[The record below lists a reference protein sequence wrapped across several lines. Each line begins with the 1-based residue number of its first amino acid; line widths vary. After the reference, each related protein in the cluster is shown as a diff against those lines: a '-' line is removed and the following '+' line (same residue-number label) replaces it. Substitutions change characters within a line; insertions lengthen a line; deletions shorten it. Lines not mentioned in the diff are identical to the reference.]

1 MAGGPTSSKPANE
14 GGVGGPGDKS
24 NAGDAGGAG
33 TSVAGG
39 SKQDGTSMQ
48 NPCVADG
55 SGTAQGVSAGS
66 TNAGSSTGSTTDTAV
81 ATVASTLVVERG
93 IQLYTH
99 AGSVTRSRDPNKL
112 LLPAYFLPA
121 GYWYVIKATAKRTD
135 PSTGGIVNSSTLL
148 NVTMTHTAVVASV
161 KVLTLLDEEYL
172 SDIVSVGP
180 GTVSPIGE

>member
-1 MAGGPTSSKPANE
+1 
-14 GGVGGPGDKS
+14 
-24 NAGDAGGAG
+24 
-33 TSVAGG
+33 
-39 SKQDGTSMQ
+39 MQ

-55 SGTAQGVSAGS
+55 SGTAQGAFSGS
-66 TNAGSSTGSTTDTAV
+66 MNAGSSTGSKTGTAAI
-81 ATVASTLVVERG
+81 ATVASTLVVEKG
-93 IQLYTH
+93 IPLYTH

-161 KVLTLLDEEYL
+161 KALTQLGEEYL

-180 GTVSPIGE
+180 GTVSRPIDE